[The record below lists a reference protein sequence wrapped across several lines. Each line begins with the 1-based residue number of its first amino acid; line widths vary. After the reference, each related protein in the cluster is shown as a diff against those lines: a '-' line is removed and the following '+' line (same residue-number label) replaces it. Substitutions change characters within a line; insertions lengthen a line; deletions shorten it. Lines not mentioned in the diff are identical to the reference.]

1 MSNQKNSI
9 IMKNFFAIAA
19 LVAVMSVLSAFTA
32 NAQVIN
38 PQAQSG
44 AEIQNP
50 KWFWVGDTFFE
61 WTDELLIVTSIQS
74 KDAPVRLSQPVL
86 QKDGS
91 FTDTPPRNIF
101 THVYNPVTGWENER
115 PIVIGSQG
123 RPESYMV
130 AEKTYT
136 EYVNNAINSG
146 DYYEVPNKNG
156 FIDTAIDYL
165 VYDVKVEKGKVSLR
179 IHSVTYT
186 DGEET
191 GDKTLFEHTYV
202 LETNR

>member
-1 MSNQKNSI
+1 M
-9 IMKNFFAIAA
+9 
-19 LVAVMSVLSAFTA
+19 
-32 NAQVIN
+32 
-38 PQAQSG
+38 
-44 AEIQNP
+44 
-50 KWFWVGDTFFE
+50 
-61 WTDELLIVTSIQS
+61 
-74 KDAPVRLSQPVL
+74 L

-101 THVYNPVTGWENER
+101 TYVYNPVTGWENER
-115 PIVIGSQG
+115 PIVIGGSG
-123 RPESYMV
+123 KPESYMV

-136 EYVNNAINSG
+136 EYVNNLIKT
-146 DYYEVPNKNG
+146 DYYEVSNKNG
-156 FIDTAIDYL
+156 FIETIRDHL

-179 IHSVTYT
+179 IHCITYT